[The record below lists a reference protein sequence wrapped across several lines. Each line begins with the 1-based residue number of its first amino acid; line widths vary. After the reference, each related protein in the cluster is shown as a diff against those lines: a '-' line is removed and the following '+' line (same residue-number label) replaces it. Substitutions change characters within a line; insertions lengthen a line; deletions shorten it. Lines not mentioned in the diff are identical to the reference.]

1 VCRAAEQIIRI
12 ADMGQGEP
20 MPNLKLTLACW
31 DYDRTRAL
39 FDGRVKAAGVDLD
52 LWSTRNVGEIMERM
66 LRDRQFDVSELG
78 ITYYLRSLELMDAP
92 FIAIPVFPNRFFR
105 HSAIFVNAE
114 KSIHSPRDLSGRR
127 VGELLRYGHDAG
139 IWAKG
144 VLNDEFGV
152 TASSMI
158 HYVGGMDRTG
168 AHPDWAP
175 WAPPADVTIIRLA
188 SDQGLDRMLESGE
201 IDALFTAHIP
211 PSARRSPDRV
221 RRLFRD
227 FENVERDYFRRTGI
241 FPIMHTVVIRRE
253 VYERNR
259 WIARALL
266 NAFEE
271 AKGLAMKAY
280 NAGDMF
286 FNAPS
291 MIPWF
296 VSLREKNHALM
307 GDDFWPYGIA
317 QNRDAIETCLR
328 YHREQGIL
336 KREYRIEELFA
347 PETLS

>member
-158 HYVGGMDRTG
+158 HYWGPPGLGAVGAACRCNH
-168 AHPDWAP
+168 HPS
-175 WAPPADVTIIRLA
+175 RLR
-188 SDQGLDRMLESGE
+188 SRVGP
-201 IDALFTAHIP
+201 H
-211 PSARRSPDRV
+211 ARK
-221 RRLFRD
+221 RR
-227 FENVERDYFRRTGI
+227 N
-241 FPIMHTVVIRRE
+241 
-253 VYERNR
+253 
-259 WIARALL
+259 
-266 NAFEE
+266 
-271 AKGLAMKAY
+271 
-280 NAGDMF
+280 
-286 FNAPS
+286 
-291 MIPWF
+291 
-296 VSLREKNHALM
+296 
-307 GDDFWPYGIA
+307 
-317 QNRDAIETCLR
+317 
-328 YHREQGIL
+328 
-336 KREYRIEELFA
+336 
-347 PETLS
+347 

>member
-1 VCRAAEQIIRI
+1 
-12 ADMGQGEP
+12 
-20 MPNLKLTLACW
+20 MPDLKLTLACW

-39 FDGRVKAAGVDLD
+39 FDGRIKPSGIDLD

-66 LRDRQFDVSELG
+66 LRGRQFDVAELG

-114 KSIHSPRDLSGRR
+114 KAIQSPRDLAGRR

-144 VLNDEFGV
+144 VLSDEFNV
-152 TASSMI
+152 AASGMT
-158 HYVGGMDRTG
+158 HYVGGMDRTPPG
-168 AHPDWAP
+168 PDWAP
-175 WAPPADVTIIRLA
+175 LAPPPDVTIIQLA
-188 SDQGLDRMLESGE
+188 ADQGLDRMLESGE

-211 PSARRSPDRV
+211 PSARRHPGRV
-221 RRLFRD
+221 RRLFPD
-227 FENVERDYFRRTGI
+227 FEEVERDYFRRTRI

-253 VYERNR
+253 VYERER
-259 WIARALL
+259 WIARSLFD
-266 NAFEE
+266 AFEQ
-271 AKGLAMKAY
+271 AKQLAMKAY
-280 NAGDMF
+280 SAADMF

-296 VSLREKNHALM
+296 VSLREKNRALL

-317 QNRDAIETCLR
+317 ENRRTIETCLR
-328 YHREQGIL
+328 YHREQGLL
-336 KREYRIEELFA
+336 KRTYRMEDLFA
-347 PETLS
+347 PETLE